1 MSVKASAGK
10 LGKVTKQLM
19 VGWAETKNSWRD
31 TKAREFEEKFIAPL
45 PTAVESATK
54 VMMELDKLLT
64 RIRRD
69 CE

>member
-1 MSVKASAGK
+1 MSTKASAGK
-10 LGKVTKQLM
+10 LGKVTKQIVLNW
-19 VGWAETKNSWRD
+19 GETKQSWRD

-45 PTAVESATK
+45 PTAVESAMR